1 MKKRIFDLLITF
13 LFILSLELMTKI
25 IVFKSLSLFNFLNIL
40 FFTLGLTIFIYILTT
55 FFKRTINFIIYY
67 FILSVI
73 NLIFIAQ
80 IIYFKTYEGLMSLYS
95 MRQTTVVT
103 EFGNSVLD
111 MIYRN
116 IFLVFIF
123 LIPLVILIILN
134 KKVLY
139 LKRIKF
145 KLKPIFIGLF
155 LIVYLINIA
164 LLQINKNDIYSSYSL
179 YYKDFSSPLLAA
191 EKFGLLTT
199 MRLDLRNTIFN
210 KEDTFKFEESKIDF
224 KINLKSIYL
233 PNVLKINFKELINN
247 STDETIKNM
256 HQYFSNRKPTI
267 KNEYTGIFKDKN
279 LIVILAEAFDP
290 IGVDETIT
298 PTLYKLVHSGFEFKN
313 FYAPLFIST
322 IDGEFFQQ
330 TSLLPNSVG
339 TNWSMKQSIGKYLP
353 YTFGN
358 IFKDLDYKTTAF
370 HNGGYTYY
378 SRHLSVPNLG
388 YSRYIACGNG
398 LNINC
403 KQWPKSDLEM
413 MQKSIPMYINE
424 DKFMTYYITIS
435 GHLNYTRVG
444 NMMVSKNWS
453 QVKELPYSDIIK
465 GYIATQIELD
475 KALEYLIE
483 QLEAKDK
490 LEDTV
495 IVLCTDHYPYGLEL
509 EEINEV
515 ANPVRDNNFEKHRS
529 HLIIW
534 NSELEH
540 KEIETLSSN
549 IDVLPTV
556 LNLFGANYD
565 SRLYMGKD
573 ILSDDEERLVV
584 FSNRSWIS
592 EQGRYNFLTKESSP
606 KLSSEYIS
614 SVNQDIYNRFK
625 ISKLIIDK
633 NYYQILKNKD

>member
-25 IVFKSLSLFNFLNIL
+25 IVFKSFSLFNFLNIL
-40 FFTLGLTIFIYILTT
+40 FFTLGLTFFIYILTT
-55 FFKRTINFIIYY
+55 LFKKRINFIIYY
-67 FILSVI
+67 FLLSVI
-73 NLIFIAQ
+73 TLIFIAQ

-116 IFLVFIF
+116 ISLVLIF
-123 LIPLVILIILN
+123 LIPLIILIILN
-134 KKVLY
+134 RKVLF
-139 LKRIKF
+139 LQRIKL
-145 KLKPIFIGLF
+145 KIKPIYIGLF
-155 LIVYLINIA
+155 LIVYLISIA
-164 LLQINKNDIYSSYSL
+164 LLQINKDDIYSAYSL
-179 YYKDFSSPLLAA
+179 YYKDFSSPLLAT

-199 MRLDLRNTIFN
+199 MRLDLRNNIFN
-210 KEDTFKFEESKIDF
+210 KADTFKFEKTKIDF
-224 KINLKSIYL
+224 KIDLKSIYL
-233 PNVLKINFKELINN
+233 PNVLKINFNELINN
-247 STDETIKNM
+247 SSDETIKNM

-267 KNEYTGIFKDKN
+267 KNEYTGLLKDKN

-339 TNWSMKQSIGKYLP
+339 INWSMKQSIGKYFP

-358 IFKDLDYKTTAF
+358 LFKDLDYKTTAF

-378 SRHLSVPNLG
+378 LRHLSVPNLG
-388 YSRYIACGNG
+388 YSQYIACGNG

-444 NMMVSKNWS
+444 NMIVSKNWS
-453 QVKELPYSDIIK
+453 QVKELPYSDMIK

-483 QLEAKDK
+483 QLESKDK

-556 LNLFGANYD
+556 LNLFGVNYD

-573 ILSDDEERLVV
+573 ILSDDKERLVI

-614 SVNQDIYNRFK
+614 SINQDIYNRFK

-633 NYYQILKNKD
+633 NYYQILKK

>member
-1 MKKRIFDLLITF
+1 
-13 LFILSLELMTKI
+13 
-25 IVFKSLSLFNFLNIL
+25 
-40 FFTLGLTIFIYILTT
+40 
-55 FFKRTINFIIYY
+55 
-67 FILSVI
+67 
-73 NLIFIAQ
+73 
-80 IIYFKTYEGLMSLYS
+80 
-95 MRQTTVVT
+95 
-103 EFGNSVLD
+103 
-111 MIYRN
+111 
-116 IFLVFIF
+116 
-123 LIPLVILIILN
+123 
-134 KKVLY
+134 
-139 LKRIKF
+139 
-145 KLKPIFIGLF
+145 
-155 LIVYLINIA
+155 
-164 LLQINKNDIYSSYSL
+164 
-179 YYKDFSSPLLAA
+179 
-191 EKFGLLTT
+191 
-199 MRLDLRNTIFN
+199 
-210 KEDTFKFEESKIDF
+210 
-224 KINLKSIYL
+224 
-233 PNVLKINFKELINN
+233 
-247 STDETIKNM
+247 
-256 HQYFSNRKPTI
+256 
-267 KNEYTGIFKDKN
+267 
-279 LIVILAEAFDP
+279 
-290 IGVDETIT
+290 
-298 PTLYKLVHSGFEFKN
+298 
-313 FYAPLFIST
+313 
-322 IDGEFFQQ
+322 
-330 TSLLPNSVG
+330 
-339 TNWSMKQSIGKYLP
+339 
-353 YTFGN
+353 
-358 IFKDLDYKTTAF
+358 
-370 HNGGYTYY
+370 
-378 SRHLSVPNLG
+378 
-388 YSRYIACGNG
+388 
-398 LNINC
+398 
-403 KQWPKSDLEM
+403 
-413 MQKSIPMYINE
+413 
-424 DKFMTYYITIS
+424 
-435 GHLNYTRVG
+435 
-444 NMMVSKNWS
+444 MMVSKNWS

-509 EEINEV
+509 EEINEI

>member
-25 IVFKSLSLFNFLNIL
+25 IVFKSFSLFNFLNIL

-179 YYKDFSSPLLAA
+179 YYKDFSSPLLAT

-199 MRLDLRNTIFN
+199 MRLDLRNNIFN
-210 KEDTFKFEESKIDF
+210 KADTFKFEKTKIDF
-224 KINLKSIYL
+224 KIDLKSIYL
-233 PNVLKINFKELINN
+233 PNVLKINFNELINN
-247 STDETIKNM
+247 SSDETINNM

-267 KNEYTGIFKDKN
+267 KNEYTGLLKDKN

-339 TNWSMKQSIGKYLP
+339 TNWSMKQSIGKYFP

-358 IFKDLDYKTTAF
+358 LFKDLDYKTTAF

-378 SRHLSVPNLG
+378 LRHLSVPNLG
-388 YSRYIACGNG
+388 YSQYIACGNG

-444 NMMVSKNWS
+444 NMIVSKNWS
-453 QVKELPYSDIIK
+453 QVKELPYSDMIK

-483 QLEAKDK
+483 QLESKDK

-540 KEIETLSSN
+540 KKIETLSSN

-556 LNLFGANYD
+556 LNLFGVNYD

-573 ILSDDEERLVV
+573 ILSDDKERLVI

-614 SVNQDIYNRFK
+614 SINQDIYNRFK

-633 NYYQILKNKD
+633 NYYQILKK